1 MLVMDEPTK
10 ICPRCG
16 AEYLPKAIACAD
28 CGVALV
34 WTSQYNRNHQQPE
47 LLNESLQLPRGRQTL
62 SCVCWDSLPVI
73 EELAGR
79 LQDAGIP
86 FRIEEEDKSPE
97 LHTHADWIRL
107 SSPKVYSLSVLP
119 NQFDEAVAV
128 VESFRAERGED
139 IPGAAGTTVVGDA
152 RHNILRC
159 PACGAELADGDRVCP
174 DCELH
179 LPGAEES
186 DS

>member
-16 AEYLPKAIACAD
+16 AEYLRKAIACAD

-34 WTSQYNRNHQQPE
+34 WTSQYNRDQRQQGLPTDW
-47 LLNESLQLPRGRQTL
+47 LQLPRGRQIL
-62 SCVCWDSLPVI
+62 SCVCWDSLSVI

-86 FRIEEEDKSPE
+86 FRIEEEEKNPE
-97 LHTHADWIRL
+97 LQAHADWIRL
-107 SSPKVYSLSVLP
+107 SAQKIYSLSVLSS
-119 NQFDEAVAV
+119 QFDEAVTV
-128 VESFRAERGED
+128 VESFRAERGEE
-139 IPGAAGTTVVGDA
+139 IPSATRAEDTS
-152 RHNILRC
+152 HNVLRC
-159 PACGAELADGDRVCP
+159 PACGVELADSDRLCP

-179 LPGAEES
+179 LPGDEES